1 MIPLVTIRNSLTL
14 RENGP
19 DSNPDPKIFDPK
31 MFLLGLGRVRIRG
44 I

>member
-14 RENGP
+14 KENGP
-19 DSNPDPKIFDPK
+19 DPKMFDPK